1 MSQGLVTV
9 ETDPVA
15 FWQVLPC
22 SPKTNGWPKSHI
34 DWENNDLFMGP
45 CVTLSTWGPSK
56 SNPTKWSSCLAQWD
70 THKLVL
76 KRWYTTNE
84 QTLFPKK
91 KPFKQGIYVTH
102 FPALGDL
109 VKSRTHFVFFA
120 DLFAFAFAF
129 ALPRGLS
136 IFSPGFLES
145 SLFSARVLHWR
156 MEKKTIRYI
165 MKTYV
170 PNNPLGISWILGTK

>member
-91 KPFKQGIYVTH
+91 TFQTGDIRHTLSSIGWFGEIKNSLCFLRGPLCLCLCLCFASWLVDLLPWFLGVEPFFGKSVALTH
-102 FPALGDL
+102 G
-109 VKSRTHFVFFA
+109 
-120 DLFAFAFAF
+120 
-129 ALPRGLS
+129 
-136 IFSPGFLES
+136 
-145 SLFSARVLHWR
+145 
-156 MEKKTIRYI
+156 EKNYKIHYEN
-165 MKTYV
+165 V
-170 PNNPLGISWILGTK
+170 CPQ

>member
-1 MSQGLVTV
+1 MFPKNKWMTQVTHRLGEQRSIYV
-9 ETDPVA
+9 
-15 FWQVLPC
+15 
-22 SPKTNGWPKSHI
+22 
-34 DWENNDLFMGP
+34 GP

-91 KPFKQGIYVTH
+91 NPFKQGIYVTH

-136 IFSPGFLES
+136 IFSPWFLGVEPFFGKS
-145 SLFSARVLHWR
+145 VALTHG
-156 MEKKTIRYI
+156 EKNYKIHYEN
-165 MKTYV
+165 V
-170 PNNPLGISWILGTK
+170 CPQ